1 MHRSG
6 NPQEWGRQRSL
17 LGRSAVRSMVLGA
30 SAGRIPVLHVRPG
43 RMIASEKESEVATDE
58 PCLGAQGAADGG
70 RRAGCM
76 SIDSDRVSIG
86 APELTVSSDLQV
98 RPASKAS
105 VALERA
111 VEYLRDTQA
120 EAGWWKGELETNVT
134 MDAEDL
140 LAARVPRHPYRRRRP
155 SRLPRGSAPSSART
169 APGRTST
176 AAPATCP
183 PRSNP
188 GSRCGLR
195 AIPTDAPH
203 LAKAADVDPGARRR
217 RVAPASSPASGWRSS
232 GCGRGTSCRTFRLS

>member
-1 MHRSG
+1 MQRSG

-43 RMIASEKESEVATDE
+43 RMIASEEESEVATDE
-58 PCLGAQGAADGG
+58 PSLGAQGAADGG

-76 SIDSDRVSIG
+76 SIASDRVPTGS
-86 APELTVSSDLQV
+86 PELTVSSDLQV
-98 RPASKAS
+98 LPASKAA

-140 LAARVPRHPYRRRRP
+140 LLREFLGIRTAEETEQAARVDPLPAARGRHLGELLRRSRRSVHHDRILGRAAACGRSRRR
-155 SRLPRGSAPSSART
+155 A
-169 APGRTST
+169 APGEGR
-176 AAPATCP
+176 
-183 PRSNP
+183 R
-188 GSRCGLR
+188 
-195 AIPTDAPH
+195 
-203 LAKAADVDPGARRR
+203 VDPGAGRR
-217 RVAPASSPASGWRSS
+217 RVLPRLHPYLAGAVRALVV
-232 GCGRGTSCRTFRLS
+232 GRAAQPSA